1 MNCNSCANLHKTTAL
16 STAGLL
22 TVTNPNNVGNFD
34 KFCLVLTICPD
45 SVITS
50 TPVAYTVT
58 INGTDVPIID
68 KWGYPITTDRLRTRT
83 LYKGRYIV
91 TATGAHV
98 TLLNVC
104 DDDAAIASAIAV
116 ASTTSTSSTDDSTNN
131 STNTR
136 TSK

>member
-1 MNCNSCANLHKTTAL
+1 MNCNCCANLHKTTAL

-45 SVITS
+45 SVITGV
-50 TPVAYTVT
+50 PVAYTVT
-58 INGTDVPIID
+58 INGTAVPIVD

-83 LYKGRYIV
+83 LYKGRYITV
-91 TATGAHV
+91 GANSHV

-104 DDDAAIASAIAV
+104 DTDAAIASAV
-116 ASTTSTSSTDDSTNN
+116 AAATSTTDGE
-131 STNTR
+131 
-136 TSK
+136 